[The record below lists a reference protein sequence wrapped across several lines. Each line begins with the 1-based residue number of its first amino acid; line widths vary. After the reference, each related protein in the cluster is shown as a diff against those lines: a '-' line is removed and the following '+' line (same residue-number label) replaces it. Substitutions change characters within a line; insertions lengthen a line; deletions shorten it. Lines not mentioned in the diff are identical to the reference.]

1 MTLTCQ
7 HAERRVLNWCTQN
20 PWSLSTK
27 IAHSSNVTPCFNI
40 SSFISLSRVSSL
52 SLASARRCSWRR
64 IPRLDSTGAICS
76 SDGWQDARTPS
87 MEDVDEDRLLT
98 GAGELVKCF
107 VFKICGG
114 ELLLVL
120 LLYWSSCPVKP
131 FLRRGE
137 YFIVCP
143 VRALISAR
151 VYILSDRVGLGSLA
165 RFSRLTI
172 FSVIFCGLM
181 TQCVFNPAGVYTLSD
196 LHDRETLDWLL
207 RSVAWRCLCMRRR
220 FSITAQRIKMA
231 TDSLPF
237 PWV

>member
-1 MTLTCQ
+1 
-7 HAERRVLNWCTQN
+7 LNWCTQN

-27 IAHSSNVTPCFNI
+27 IAHSNNVTPCFNI

-64 IPRLDSTGAICS
+64 IPRIDSTGAICS

-87 MEDVDEDRLLT
+87 MEDVDEDRLLI
-98 GAGELVKCF
+98 GAGELVKCL
-107 VFKICGG
+107 VFKICRG

-120 LLYWSSCPVKP
+120 LLYLSSCPMKP
-131 FLRRGE
+131 FLRGGE
-137 YFIVCP
+137 YFILCP

-165 RFSRLTI
+165 RSSRLTI
-172 FSVIFCGLM
+172 FPAVFCGLRAL
-181 TQCVFNPAGVYTLSD
+181 CVFSPTGVYTLSD
-196 LHDRETLDWLL
+196 LHDCETLDWLL
-207 RSVAWRCLCMRRR
+207 RSVACRCMCMRCR
-220 FSITAQRIKMA
+220 FSITAQRINMA
-231 TDSLPF
+231 IDSLPF